1 MVLSSTN
8 FESLYTESTTVTSP
22 AQMQFSPSGQ
32 RESDTT
38 SFKTKVNPFFL
49 KHFF

>member
-1 MVLSSTN
+1 MEKHGVILTN
-8 FESLYTESTTVTSP
+8 FESLYTENTVTSP

-38 SFKTKVNPFFL
+38 SFKTKVNPFS
-49 KHFF
+49 

>member
-8 FESLYTESTTVTSP
+8 FESLYTESTTVTP

-38 SFKTKVNPFFL
+38 SF
-49 KHFF
+49 